1 MNAHRF
7 VSIPVLVGIMSCTS
21 MSSQT
26 DPQFQDRLE
35 KLGKAEITGWLQVNG
50 EALIY
55 SSKEQMKKDAVYP
68 FCVSGV
74 FEHHDP
80 SRLEPFDGHK
90 VTVTGTLYRF
100 ESLAQEN
107 SPVIPRRLLAG
118 SVIPNFC
125 NGPTVLLIDEMR
137 PAQ

>member
-1 MNAHRF
+1 
-7 VSIPVLVGIMSCTS
+7 MSCTS
-21 MSSQT
+21 LTSAT
-26 DPQFQDRLE
+26 NPTFQDQLA
-35 KLGKAEITGWLQVNG
+35 KPGKVKITGWLQVHG

-55 SSKEQMKKDAVYP
+55 SSKERMQIDAQYP

-80 SRLEPFDGHK
+80 RKLEPFDGQE
-90 VTVTGTLYRF
+90 VIVTGTLYLF
-100 ESLAQEN
+100 ESLVKEN

-125 NGPTVLLIDEMR
+125 NGPTVLLIDEML
-137 PAQ
+137 PAH